1 MNTPGAATRSLH
13 IALPGWLDQT
23 LDWERPYTTVEDR
36 MGLAVAIARENVLR
50 STGGPFG
57 AAVFESDSGRL
68 VSVGVNSVTRL
79 NNSVLHA
86 EVLALMLAQ
95 QRIGCFSLGAVGQP
109 VHELVSSCE
118 PCAMCLGAT
127 LWSGVRRLVC
137 GASRSDA
144 LALSFEEGPVFP
156 ESWSYLE
163 RCGIEI
169 AREVMRAEAAAVLDL
184 YRESGGAI
192 YNA

>member
-1 MNTPGAATRSLH
+1 METPGAARSLH
-13 IALPGWLDQT
+13 ITLPDWLNQT
-23 LDWERPYTTVEDR
+23 IDWQRRYASIEDR
-36 MGLAVAIARENVLR
+36 MGLAVAVARENVLR
-50 STGGPFG
+50 ATGGPFG
-57 AAVFESDSGRL
+57 AAVFERDSGRL
-68 VSVGVNSVTRL
+68 VAVGVNSVTRL

-95 QRIGCFSLGAVGQP
+95 QRVGRFSLGTTGQP

-144 LALSFEEGPVFP
+144 TALSFDEGPVFP

-169 AREVMRAEAAAVLDL
+169 IREVMRAEAASVLEL